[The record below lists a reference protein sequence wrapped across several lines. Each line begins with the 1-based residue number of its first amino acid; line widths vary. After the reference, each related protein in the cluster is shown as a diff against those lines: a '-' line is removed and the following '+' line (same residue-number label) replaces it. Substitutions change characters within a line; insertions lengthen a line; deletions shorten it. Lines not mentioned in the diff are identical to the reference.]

1 MPEYRVNKKQASK
14 NRIVMTII
22 FALLCVSVGSAG
34 TYMLLEGREE
44 KVVEPTTAL
53 KGEVIIENIA
63 YDKVREISK
72 HFGYE
77 DVQDFDYT
85 EDDTYEFLK
94 HQDDDIW
101 LETTGKKF
109 GKYLFGKE
117 YNIHLYGYF
126 MLGYDL
132 KNIKKEDI
140 YFDEKSKVL
149 HIKAPAL
156 ELAYIPMFDQSYF
169 DSFVGLFRKEYT
181 EQYRKLIYEDAINQ
195 GVQAILDDK
204 SKVREGY
211 ELTND
216 SLKETLYDKPEIKK
230 HVKDIVFEKSDQ
242 ESTIRVEKTREAV
255 FGEEKET
262 EK

>member
-1 MPEYRVNKKQASK
+1 MPEFRVNKKQSSK
-14 NRIVMTII
+14 KRIVITII

-34 TYMLLEGREE
+34 TYMLLKSGEE
-44 KVVEPTTAL
+44 KVATAKKTAL
-53 KGEVIIENIA
+53 EGEVIVENIA

-77 DVQDFDYT
+77 DIQDFDYT

-94 HQDDDIW
+94 HQEDDIW

-132 KNIKKEDI
+132 KNIKKEDF
-140 YFDEKSKVL
+140 YFDEKSKIL
-149 HIKAPAL
+149 HIKVPAL
-156 ELAYIPMFDQSYF
+156 ELAYIPMFDKSYF

-181 EQYRKLIYEDAINQ
+181 ESYRKLIYEDAINQ
-195 GVQAILDDK
+195 GIQAILDDN
-204 SKVREGY
+204 SKVLEGY
-211 ELTND
+211 KLTND
-216 SLKETLYDKPEIKK
+216 SLKETLFDKPELKK
-230 HVKDIVFEKSDQ
+230 YVKDIVFEKSDQ
-242 ESTIRVEKTREAV
+242 ESTISRKNARSCS
-255 FGEEKET
+255 
-262 EK
+262 

>member
-14 NRIVMTII
+14 KRIGIAII
-22 FALLCVSVGSAG
+22 FALLCASVGSAG
-34 TYMLLEGREE
+34 TYMLLKDEE
-44 KVVEPTTAL
+44 KVVKPTTAIE
-53 KGEVIIENIA
+53 GEVIIGNIA

-77 DVQDFDYT
+77 DVQKFIYT

-94 HQDDDIW
+94 NQDDDIW

-117 YNIHLYGYF
+117 YKVHLFGYF

-132 KNIKKEDI
+132 KNIEKEDF
-140 YFDEKSKVL
+140 YFDEKSKIL
-149 HIKAPAL
+149 HIKVPAL
-156 ELAYIPMFDQSYF
+156 ELAYIPMFDKSYF
-169 DSFVGLFRKEYT
+169 DSFVGVFRKEYT
-181 EQYRKLIYEDAINQ
+181 EEYRKLIYEDAVNQ
-195 GVQAILDDK
+195 GIQAILDDK

-211 ELTND
+211 KLTND
-216 SLKETLYDKPEIKK
+216 SLKQTLFDKPELKK
-230 HVKDIVFEKSDQ
+230 HVKDIIFEKSDQ
-242 ESTIRVEKTREAV
+242 ESIIRVEETREAV
-255 FGEEKET
+255 FGEKKET